1 MNEERQT
8 YEIIG
13 LGFLSTTPMVSKSR
27 TPLTSRPL
35 DLFYFS
41 FFAVST
47 PSHSKLRCSAFNDN
61 PKMHL
66 FFVVTV
72 DLQPLYPTWLV
83 PGPLKR
89 LLEYHIQISNDPL
102 TIGLMRQSRDFV
114 WFKSFVFLEA

>member
-1 MNEERQT
+1 MA
-8 YEIIG
+8 
-13 LGFLSTTPMVSKSR
+13 KSR

-41 FFAVST
+41 FFAVS
-47 PSHSKLRCSAFNDN
+47 PVVSLRAVVVRLNYN

-102 TIGLMRQSRDFV
+102 TLGLLGQSRDFI
-114 WFKSFVFLEA
+114 WFKSFIFLEA